1 MRHRNCSLIL
11 SVVLSILLIF
21 GSAGSVFALTIPTPL
36 PDLSKP
42 LSNDISGAFTDAD
55 FKQAVW
61 EWLGNT
67 GTPGVFTQM
76 DLLSQMDAMNH
87 TLNISHKGIKSL
99 NGIEYFNGLEQLHCL
114 DNELTKLPVL
124 PDSVQVIICTSNKI
138 TSIAEPLPKSL
149 TELSCQKNS
158 MTSLPKLTDK
168 LESLYCDSN
177 KLTSLPQLPVSL
189 TGITCADNRLTELP
203 ALPPYLNTLIC
214 GKNKLKSLPVLP
226 AYLFHFDCSDNQL
239 TSLPQLPPG
248 LGRLFCSGNYLAS
261 LPDIPSNLHMLYIQ
275 YNYLNVFSD
284 PLLSKLAQL
293 NITKTILP
301 QYRIGYKGTEI
312 KLDIFDTKKLGNS
325 DFKVQMSSDNSVW
338 GDANNIDLS
347 LLTFASSNTAI
358 AKVDST
364 GMVTGMSQGTA
375 SISASLLGLNT
386 SATSVQI
393 PVSVS
398 SKVAD
403 GLLTLAEDADG
414 AGSSSVDYLSASSWA
429 VSELEAA
436 EQLGLFTNKVK
447 RALKQ
452 DITREEF
459 CGIAVK
465 LYEQLSGKQALPSVV
480 NPFTDTSD
488 SDILKAYEKGIVN
501 GVSADKFA
509 PNNKISRQE
518 ICVMITRA
526 LKAAKPGMSITVTDY
541 ARFDDESKIASWA
554 INEVRFANKNNIM
567 KGVGGNTID
576 PLGNTS
582 REQGIIL
589 VKRTYENFQNQ

>member
-1 MRHRNCSLIL
+1 MKSKNKSLFVSVAL
-11 SVVLSILLIF
+11 SFLLVL
-21 GSAGSVFALTIPTPL
+21 GSTGSVFALTIPSL
-36 PDLSKP
+36 PDISKP
-42 LSNDISGAFTDAD
+42 LSIDISGDFTDAK
-55 FKQAVW
+55 FKQTVW

-67 GTPGVFTQM
+67 GTPGAFTQL

-87 TLNISHKGIKSL
+87 TLNISNKGIKSL
-99 NGIEYFNGLEQLHCL
+99 SGIEYFSGLEQLRCNN
-114 DNELTKLPVL
+114 NELTKLPEL
-124 PDSVQVIICTSNKI
+124 PNTIQVINCSVNNIS
-138 TSIAEPLPKSL
+138 SIPEPLPSELTDFSCAENSL
-149 TELSCQKNS
+149 S
-158 MTSLPKLTDK
+158 SLPKLPGK
-168 LESLYCDSN
+168 LTTLSCGSN

-189 TGITCADNRLTELP
+189 TAILCADNRLAELP
-203 ALPPYLNTLIC
+203 PLPPYLNTLIC

-248 LGRLFCSGNYLAS
+248 LSRLFCPGNYLTS

-312 KLDIFDTKKLGNS
+312 KLDISGTKKLGNS

-338 GDANNIDLS
+338 GDASNIDLS
-347 LLTFASSNTAI
+347 LLTFASSNNAI

-364 GMVTGMSQGTA
+364 GMVTGMSQCSA
-375 SISASLLGLNT
+375 SITASLLGLDT
-386 SATSVQI
+386 LLTKVQI
-393 PVSVS
+393 PVTVS
-398 SKVAD
+398 GQTTA
-403 GLLTLAEDADG
+403 GAITAE
-414 AGSSSVDYLSASSWA
+414 AGNSSVDYLSASSWA
-429 VSELEAA
+429 VSELETA
-436 EQLGLFTNKVK
+436 EQLGLFTNKVTSG
-447 RALKQ
+447 LKQ

-465 LYEQLSGKQALPSVV
+465 LYEQLSGKQALPSIV

-488 SDILKAYEKGIVN
+488 SDILKAYEKEIVN
-501 GVSADKFA
+501 GVSADRFA

-526 LKAAKPGMSITVTDY
+526 LKAAKPDLKISITDY
-541 ARFDDESKIASWA
+541 ERFDDESKIASWA
-554 INEVRFANKNNIM
+554 INEVRFASKNNIM
-567 KGVGGNTID
+567 KGVGGKTID

-582 REQGIIL
+582 REQGVIL
-589 VKRTYENFQNQ
+589 VKRTYENFLNQ